1 MTTVKQ
7 IMEAFPDSYILLIN
21 DTTESQISGGTMPSR
36 EMIRILSEEILG
48 CKVNR
53 CAAEMH
59 GHVIFIAIHL
69 CFVRLCFR
77 NKEES

>member
-7 IMEAFPDSYILLIN
+7 IMEAFPDNFILIQN

-48 CKVNR
+48 CKVTR
-53 CAAEMH
+53 CEAKELYD
-59 GHVIFIAIHL
+59 HVIFIVIHL
-69 CFVRLCFR
+69 NFR
-77 NKEES
+77 NMEEI

>member
-21 DTTESQISGGTMPSR
+21 DPTESRISGGTIPSR
-36 EMIRILSEEILG
+36 EMIRIISEEILG

-53 CAAEMH
+53 CEAEMYCD
-59 GHVIFIAIHL
+59 VIFIVIHL
-69 CFVRLCFR
+69 SFR
-77 NKEES
+77 NKEEV